1 MDERSAVEQVITGR
15 RTNLRVDPQRL
26 VPVEVVDELCA
37 LAVWAPNHKGTEP
50 WRFAL
55 FSGAGRARL
64 GAALADGMVAAGMT
78 DEAKLAKART
88 KYLRAPA
95 VLVVA
100 CVGNVDDPH
109 RHAEDRDAVAAAV
122 QTLLLGAT
130 AMGLASFW
138 SSAHPAALGEVKV
151 LAGWA
156 PADDVVALV
165 YLGWPIGDV
174 HVPARSAPQLTVID
188 T

>member
-1 MDERSAVEQVITGR
+1 MDERAAVEQVITRR
-15 RTNLRVDPQRL
+15 RTNLRVDPERS
-26 VPVEVVDELCA
+26 VPVDVVEELCA

-55 FSGAGRARL
+55 FTGAGRARL
-64 GAALADGMVAAGMT
+64 GAALADGMVAAGLT

-100 CVGNVDDPH
+100 CIGNLDDPH

-122 QTLLLGAT
+122 QNVLLGAS

-138 SSAHPAALGEVKV
+138 SSAHPAALGEVKA
-151 LAGWA
+151 LAGWEA
-156 PADDVVALV
+156 DDDVVALV
-165 YLGWPIGDV
+165 YLGWPIGEV
-174 HVPARSAPQLTVID
+174 PVPARTAPQLAVID
-188 T
+188 E

>member
-1 MDERSAVEQVITGR
+1 MDERSAVEHVITTR
-15 RTNLRVDPQRL
+15 RSNLRMDAERP
-26 VPVEVVDELCA
+26 VPVELVDELCR
-37 LAVWAPNHKGTEP
+37 LAVWAPNHKETEP

-55 FSGAGRARL
+55 FTGEGRARL
-64 GAALADGMVAAGMT
+64 GGALADGMVAAGMT
-78 DEAKLAKART
+78 DEAKLAKARG

-100 CVGNVDDPH
+100 CVGNDDPH

-122 QTLLLGAT
+122 QTLLLAAT

-138 SSAHPAALGEVKV
+138 SSAQPSALGEVKV

-156 PADDVVALV
+156 PADEVIALV
-165 YLGWPIGDV
+165 YLGWPIGE
-174 HVPARSAPQLTVID
+174 VPVPERSVPPLTVID
-188 T
+188 R